1 MGGIRANLQ
10 SCFCH
15 YLALTQTEIFYK
27 LYLIDIVSR
36 IIDNQRIL
44 LEKEL
49 QEKASDPVIFKRRFR
64 MLSQLTDYQS
74 QIYKKIYN
82 FDTEDLND
90 YKQVVYLINTEIQ
103 NVTSR
108 SG

>member
-1 MGGIRANLQ
+1 
-10 SCFCH
+10 
-15 YLALTQTEIFYK
+15 
-27 LYLIDIVSR
+27 LIDIVGR
-36 IIDNQRIL
+36 LINNQRTL

-64 MLSQLTDYQS
+64 MLSQLADYES

-82 FDTEDLND
+82 FVTDDVCD
-90 YKQVVYLINTEIQ
+90 YIQVIYLIKTEIQ
-103 NVTSR
+103 NVTNR